1 MQISRRPQNILRA
14 VLMRR
19 LIWNFIH
26 WLAESCRLIRHP
38 GSWLPNTKISLNVVM
53 LHGVLRHIAAG
64 FLPFLIFPL
73 AIESYWISVAINFF
87 LLGRSE
93 ERRVGKECVSTC
105 RSGCAPDH

>member
-64 FLPFLIFPL
+64 FLPFLIFQL
-73 AIESYWISVAINFF
+73 AIESYWIS
-87 LLGRSE
+87 RSE
-93 ERRVGKECVSTC
+93 EHTSELQSLMRISYAVFC
-105 RSGCAPDH
+105 